1 LRCFILVC
9 TKGLATYNTLILCVL
24 FILIGFSTWMMLP
37 IRANANTVINEN
49 KPSDAAEVLAYYNRE
64 QYG

>member
-1 LRCFILVC
+1 VF
-9 TKGLATYNTLILCVL
+9 

-64 QYG
+64 QYGVILYFTDRNTLKLLLV